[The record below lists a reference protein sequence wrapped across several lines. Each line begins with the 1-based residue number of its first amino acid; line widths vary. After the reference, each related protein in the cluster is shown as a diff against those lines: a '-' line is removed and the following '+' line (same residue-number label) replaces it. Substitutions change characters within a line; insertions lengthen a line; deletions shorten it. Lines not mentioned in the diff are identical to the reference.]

1 MAGVSGVTG
10 AAPIWHDF
18 MRAVLRGTPAQSFP
32 RPEGLVRVEI
42 CGDSGLLPE
51 GNGKLQIANQQIANQ
66 QSQMEIVACPHR
78 RAEWFIAGTE
88 PVEADRSHVRVAVD
102 AHTGMA
108 ATDATPAEFVVER
121 VFWLLPD
128 EYREWA
134 RAQGIEQP
142 ADLTPGPSPDRRGEA
157 ADLIPDPFPAGR
169 RGSAPPPS
177 LAEPV
182 LGLPKEQ
189 GAGGAGVVLT
199 SPDPNR
205 AYRIDPGLPLSAQ
218 KLPITARLD
227 EEAAGRLAEGAAVTL
242 LVDGATLAVV
252 AGPDYTAWWPL
263 TTGLHTFEAIVAAAY
278 GTHIRSA
285 AVNVLVE

>member
-1 MAGVSGVTG
+1 
-10 AAPIWHDF
+10 
-18 MRAVLRGTPAQSFP
+18 
-32 RPEGLVRVEI
+32 
-42 CGDSGLLPE
+42 
-51 GNGKLQIANQQIANQ
+51 
-66 QSQMEIVACPHR
+66 
-78 RAEWFIAGTE
+78 
-88 PVEADRSHVRVAVD
+88 
-102 AHTGMA
+102 
-108 ATDATPAEFVVER
+108 
-121 VFWLLPD
+121 
-128 EYREWA
+128 
-134 RAQGIEQP
+134 
-142 ADLTPGPSPDRRGEA
+142 
-157 ADLIPDPFPAGR
+157 
-169 RGSAPPPS
+169 
-177 LAEPV
+177 

-263 TTGLHTFEAIVAAAY
+263 TTGLHTFEAIVAAAD